1 MYETKAHADENY
13 LYFCL
18 KGLMYKAEAEEA
30 VAAIVAEGAK
40 LKPGFTVINDAS
52 EARPS
57 SPEVAE
63 VIKTAQTQLF
73 TMGATK
79 LIRVVANATK
89 MQLARMARETNA
101 AYETHI
107 AASLDDALE
116 LL

>member
-18 KGLMYKAEAEEA
+18 KGLMYRAEAEEA
-30 VAAIVAEGAK
+30 VAAIVAEGTK
-40 LKPGFTVINDAS
+40 LKPGFTVINDIS

-57 SPEVAE
+57 SPDIAE
-63 VIKTAQTQLF
+63 VIKKAQTALF
-73 TMGATK
+73 SMGATK

-89 MQLARMARETNA
+89 MQLARMQRESSA

-107 AASLDDALE
+107 ATSLEDALD